1 MAHRRTVQVDK
12 TLAAV
17 DERLSGEIAFR
28 QDRWLKLKDDGEAG
42 QDARL
47 TLENARRTIADIE
60 SRLEGRRS
68 LLSPGRRWSTAQSA
82 AHSCSLK

>member
-1 MAHRRTVQVDK
+1 MLILR
-12 TLAAV
+12 
-17 DERLSGEIAFR
+17 ERLSGEIAFR

-42 QDARL
+42 QDVRL

-68 LLSPGRRWSTAQSA
+68 LLSPGRSPGRRWSTAQSA